1 MAPKRAFTQAKQQA
15 LTKHDKSS
23 ATSFDARV
31 VGLCAA
37 ANDSPYVF
45 TTSSCSGRHLLWR
58 GEGVKATQSFAR
70 GRVSHDR
77 ADAAYFLDHDA
88 NDQAP
93 FRKAPLDAAP
103 DSEGALWLRYE
114 PLILHARCADAEA
127 AQAFMRAART
137 VFKNVGLQSAAF
149 ETDGACVAVVG
160 DEGLDMP
167 LRSPDGEAL
176 FGVQHVPWLVA
187 TLNEKHERNW
197 AKTARFEAALRAV
210 LEELAADRAHGD
222 DDDDALKPRRARY
235 DVVGDVAVLRR
246 PVLPDEDAAALA
258 ARVLGSNGKLRVVVA
273 PPAGAQL
280 AGAHRSPATA
290 LVCLGGRDRRPLVTT
305 HNEHGVS
312 VVVDL
317 NACFF
322 TPRLATERLRVAR
335 AVARDERVLC
345 LFAGC
350 GAEALIIAATTAC
363 SKVACVEVNPVA
375 TRCLERSVQTL
386 RRSKGDAAADRV
398 EVVCADVLDDLAAR
412 ARRGETFD
420 RVLAPRPKGKRDGDR
435 VDGAAADDDGADG
448 GGGPDG
454 IRFLEAILP
463 VLTPTAV
470 VHWTDFAADHELPAC
485 ERTRTFLTEACA
497 RLVGAPCHVLHSAKA
512 GSSSVAARQYR
523 VTVDFRLA
531 DIGPRGA
538 SVHPAG
544 LPLRGSQKTRPA
556 SSVVGDEE

>member
-1 MAPKRAFTQAKQQA
+1 MAPKAAFTQAKTQA
-15 LTKHDKSS
+15 LTKADKSS

-37 ANDSPYVF
+37 ANASAYVF
-45 TTSSCSGRHLLWR
+45 TTSSCAGRHLLWR
-58 GEGVKATQSFAR
+58 GEGIKATQSFTR
-70 GRVSHDR
+70 GRVSHDCV
-77 ADAAYFLDHDA
+77 DASYFLDDDED
-88 NDQAP
+88 DQKP
-93 FRKAPLDAAP
+93 FQRKPLDATP
-103 DSEGALWLRYE
+103 DGLGALWLRYE
-114 PLILHARCADAEA
+114 PLILHARCADAGA

-149 ETDGACVAVVG
+149 EIDGACVAVVG

-167 LRSPDGEAL
+167 LRSPDGKAL
-176 FGVQHVPWLVA
+176 FGAEHVPWLVA

-197 AKTARFEAALRAV
+197 AKTLRFEAALRTV
-210 LEELAADRAHGD
+210 LEELEADRADGD
-222 DDDDALKPRRARY
+222 DDDESKPRRARY
-235 DVVGDVAVLRR
+235 DVVGDVVVLRR
-246 PVLPDEDAAALA
+246 PVLSDEDAAALA
-258 ARVLGSNGKLRVVVA
+258 ARILKSNGKLRVVVA

-280 AGAHRSPATA
+280 AGAHRSPASA
-290 LVCLGGRDRRPLVTT
+290 LVCIGGRDRKPLTTT

-312 VVVDL
+312 VVMDL
-317 NACFF
+317 NECFF
-322 TPRLATERLRVAR
+322 TPRMATERLRVAR
-335 AVARDERVLC
+335 AVARNERVLC

-350 GAEALIIAATTAC
+350 GAETLIIAATTAC
-363 SKVACVEVNPVA
+363 ANVVAVEVNPVA
-375 TRCLERSVQTL
+375 TRCLVRSVQTL
-386 RRSKGDAAADRV
+386 RRSKGDAAADRI

-420 RVLAPRPKGKRDGDR
+420 RVLVPRPKGKRDGDR

-463 VLTPTAV
+463 MLTPTAV
-470 VHWTDFAADHELPAC
+470 VHWTDFAADKELPAC
-485 ERTRTFLTEACA
+485 ERTRTFLSEACV

-544 LPLRGSQKTRPA
+544 LPLRGSQKTRP
-556 SSVVGDEE
+556 SVVDDEE

>member
-1 MAPKRAFTQAKQQA
+1 
-15 LTKHDKSS
+15 
-23 ATSFDARV
+23 
-31 VGLCAA
+31 
-37 ANDSPYVF
+37 
-45 TTSSCSGRHLLWR
+45 
-58 GEGVKATQSFAR
+58 
-70 GRVSHDR
+70 
-77 ADAAYFLDHDA
+77 
-88 NDQAP
+88 
-93 FRKAPLDAAP
+93 
-103 DSEGALWLRYE
+103 
-114 PLILHARCADAEA
+114 
-127 AQAFMRAART
+127 MRAART

-167 LRSPDGEAL
+167 LRGPDGEAL

-197 AKTARFEAALRAV
+197 AKTRRFEAALRAV

-222 DDDDALKPRRARY
+222 DDDDDELKPRRARY

-273 PPAGAQL
+273 PPPGAQL

-290 LVCLGGRDRRPLVTT
+290 FVCLGGRDRRPLVTT

-512 GSSSVAARQYR
+512 GSSVCGSSTIQGDGGLSARGYR
-523 VTVDFRLA
+523 SARGV
-531 DIGPRGA
+531 GA
-538 SVHPAG
+538 SRRAASAG
-544 LPLRGSQKTRPA
+544 VAEDRPA
-556 SSVVGDEE
+556 DATVCPAAQVRLCFCDGARTSGGPSHVPAASDSRGLSHAAGRVFFEPFCSFGLWGLWGPS